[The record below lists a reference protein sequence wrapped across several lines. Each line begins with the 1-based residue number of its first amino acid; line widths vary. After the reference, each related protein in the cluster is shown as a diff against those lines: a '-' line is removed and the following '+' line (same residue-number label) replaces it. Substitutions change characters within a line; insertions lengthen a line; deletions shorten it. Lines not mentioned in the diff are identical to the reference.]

1 MSDLDIAFDADYCG
15 SSHPDGEC
23 SLPSG
28 HKGHHENLYARW
40 PADWGWCIGG
50 DQGMPT
56 TETQYAIEPSPHD
69 CARFHT
75 DELASAI
82 EEVSNYREGAL
93 IITRTVTYG
102 PWRYVT
108 PEEMQ
113 AAE

>member
-1 MSDLDIAFDADYCG
+1 MTI
-15 SSHPDGEC
+15 
-23 SLPSG
+23 
-28 HKGHHENLYARW
+28 
-40 PADWGWCIGG
+40 
-50 DQGMPT
+50 
-56 TETQYAIEPSPHD
+56 
-69 CARFHT
+69 

>member
-1 MSDLDIAFDADYCG
+1 MSEIVDAEVYCG
-15 SSHPDGEC
+15 SVHPDGEC
-23 SLPSG
+23 SLPDG
-28 HKGHHENLYARW
+28 HEGHHENLYARW
-40 PADWGWCIGG
+40 PANYGWYIGG
-50 DQGMPT
+50 DEGMPT

-113 AAE
+113 ATE